1 VSNGENYNYKD
12 TCAQTPTKEAAPFWI
27 TQLDR
32 AYGIDFVRFDR
43 APTSVSWNTLF
54 SVADLVTMSTNTA
67 IQVFVGYPCNDE
79 RLRIGLPAVQDSTGR
94 CGWTLCGQTSKF
106 QFSNSISCR
115 SSEAQ
120 GSTRQTQL
128 LLPEGEFVKIVLT
141 GPEKYQLAI
150 CDVAVWGGLRG
161 FDVSC
166 GGGSCTSSVA
176 SLSASANR
184 EDSVSEASTSG
195 QSNSILNVLPLA
207 LAGVAGVLALALI
220 ALGVRYKYV
229 KAQSKTQVE
238 PVDSETA
245 SRNPRV
251 TAVHKEG
258 TSEWVLE
265 SVRQME

>member
-1 VSNGENYNYKD
+1 
-12 TCAQTPTKEAAPFWI
+12 
-27 TQLDR
+27 
-32 AYGIDFVRFDR
+32 
-43 APTSVSWNTLF
+43 
-54 SVADLVTMSTNTA
+54 M
-67 IQVFVGYPCNDE
+67 
-79 RLRIGLPAVQDSTGR
+79 
-94 CGWTLCGQTSKF
+94 
-106 QFSNSISCR
+106 
-115 SSEAQ
+115 
-120 GSTRQTQL
+120 
-128 LLPEGEFVKIVLT
+128 LT

-166 GGGSCTSSVA
+166 DGGSCTSSVA

-220 ALGVRYKYV
+220 ALGVRYKSAFAASGLTCHPCPPSVRSLFLIAFPSAPMKCVLLETSLARYV